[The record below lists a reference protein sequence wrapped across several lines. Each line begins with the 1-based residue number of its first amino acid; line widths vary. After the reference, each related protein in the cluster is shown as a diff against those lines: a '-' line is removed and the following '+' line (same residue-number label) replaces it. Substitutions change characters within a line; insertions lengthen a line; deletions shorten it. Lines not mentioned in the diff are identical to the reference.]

1 MSAAPVALLRESL
14 ASPIGTLVVLT
25 DADGRLRVA
34 DFDDY
39 QDRMEALLDRGYGRD
54 GWSVSES
61 GHPGRAFRALARY
74 FDGDLSAVDDVETAT
89 GGTVLQRAVW
99 AALRTVPAG
108 TTESYGA
115 LAARIGHPRAVRP
128 VGAANGANPI
138 CIVVPCHRVVGANGT
153 LTGYGGGLERKRWL
167 LEHEARH
174 AGADNREP
182 AVDLFGA
189 TMLRRPGARP
199 LPLVRRP

>member
-1 MSAAPVALLRESL
+1 MRPAPVALLRETL
-14 ASPIGTLVVLT
+14 ASPIGTLVLLI

-34 DFDDY
+34 DFEDFH
-39 QDRMEALLDRGYGRD
+39 DRMVALLDRGYGRG
-54 GWSVSES
+54 GWSVTDAR
-61 GHPGRAFRALARY
+61 HPSRAFGAVSGY
-74 FDGDLSAVDDVETAT
+74 FDGDLAAIDEVETAT

-99 AALRTVPAG
+99 AALRSVPAG

-167 LEHEARH
+167 LDHEARH
-174 AGADNREP
+174 VGAGGMERT
-182 AVDLFGA
+182 VDLFGTA
-189 TMLRRPGARP
+189 LLR
-199 LPLVRRP
+199 

>member
-1 MSAAPVALLRESL
+1 MPLVLSRETL
-14 ASPIGTLVVLT
+14 MSPIGTLVVLT
-25 DADGRLRVA
+25 DAEGRLRVA

-39 QDRMEALLDRGYGRD
+39 QDRTAQLLDRGYGRG
-54 GWSVSES
+54 GWSVSMAAKPS
-61 GHPGRAFRALARY
+61 PALRALADY
-74 FDGDLSAVDDVETAT
+74 FDGDLTGIDGIETAT
-89 GGTVLQRAVW
+89 AGTVLQRAVW
-99 AALRTVPAG
+99 AALRAVPPG

-174 AGADNREP
+174 AGKNGVERP
-182 AVDLFGA
+182 VDLFG
-189 TMLRRPGARP
+189 TVLAR
-199 LPLVRRP
+199 

>member
-1 MSAAPVALLRESL
+1 MRAAPVALRRETL
-14 ASPIGTLVVLT
+14 ASPIGTLVLLT

-34 DFDDY
+34 DFCDY
-39 QDRMEALLDRGYGRD
+39 RDRMETLLERGYGRG
-54 GWSVSES
+54 GWSIADSPHPS
-61 GHPGRAFRALARY
+61 GALRALADY
-74 FDGDLSAVDDVETAT
+74 FDGDLTAIDAIETAT

-99 AALRTVPAG
+99 AALRAVPPG

-138 CIVVPCHRVVGANGT
+138 CVVVPCHRVVGANGT

-167 LEHEARH
+167 LDHEARH
-174 AGADNREP
+174 VGRGGVERHA
-182 AVDLFGA
+182 DLFGA
-189 TMLRRPGARP
+189 ALLR
-199 LPLVRRP
+199 